1 MRESWNIGIEYN
13 TMTTLDFEEQALED
27 DETIIN
33 AMASSC
39 PLQDGKGVY
48 VARALHGLIDNAYFE
63 DVLGCNS
70 ISPREEEKDLIEL
83 SGFQIFPN
91 PTKSTI
97 NIKLVENEGTQ
108 RFRIMTL
115 DGDSLKEIDLND
127 STLNKNVDISDLING
142 VYFIQNINEKGKI
155 TTKRFVVMK

>member
-1 MRESWNIGIEYN
+1 
-13 TMTTLDFEEQALED
+13 
-27 DETIIN
+27 
-33 AMASSC
+33 MASSC

-63 DVLGCNS
+63 DVLGCHS
-70 ISPREEEKDLIEL
+70 ISPRENEKDPIEL
-83 SGFQIFPN
+83 SSFQIFPN
-91 PTKSTI
+91 PTNNSI

-115 DGDSLKEIDLND
+115 DGNSLKEIELDD
-127 STLNKNVDISDLING
+127 STLIKNVDISDLMNG
-142 VYFIQNINEKGKI
+142 VYFIQNINENGKI